1 MLSYLFGTRQANQ
14 TSNQALHAPAE
25 KTEPSDQVISELKA
39 EINELREQITQLTT
53 LLKCNQLESKS
64 ENQIEHKQISTP
76 ANAAMAGV
84 QTLPTYM
91 ELAAQFGEFE
101 LHRHYYHHHKL
112 LDQQQLQNKTQDKMQ
127 DEQQKRTCLQ
137 TLEKIYY
144 FEYLKRVMAIREE
157 TPRTICDFYDALY
170 PEVLDQW
177 MAKNSMVPSSYF
189 SGKVHTF
196 VLLSRYCKD
205 VDFIEANLSNM
216 SLDGLRD
223 NPALNLAFF
232 AKHKIHIE
240 APQIFSHDVSQEY
253 CEQALAG
260 MCADDFERLAYNP
273 RAPVA
278 FMLANADKVNWQIA
292 SQFNSIELLNAA
304 PAHVLPEMQKINL
317 NLPSTP
323 KCDRDLQYAMLN
335 SLTRFDS
342 LRDSQL
348 VINYNCDWRQKLLHA
363 QPGAFA
369 DWKKYIFYSGN
380 CLNTEPYISTL
391 EVDKPRIQDEQ
402 QMGTWRRDNRTS
414 EAFNSNRIPA
424 SMLLYQTCGV
434 DKLLCLK

>member
-1 MLSYLFGTRQANQ
+1 MLSYLFGARQANQ
-14 TSNQALHAPAE
+14 APHAPAE

-76 ANAAMAGV
+76 ANDTIDA
-84 QTLPTYM
+84 QTLPTYT
-91 ELAAQFGEFE
+91 ELVAWFGEFE
-101 LHRHYYHHHKL
+101 LYRHYYHY
-112 LDQQQLQNKTQDKMQ
+112 NKALNSHQMQDKTQ
-127 DEQQKRTCLQ
+127 DEQQKRTYLQ

-144 FEYLKRVMAIREE
+144 FEYLKRVRAIREE
-157 TPRTICDFYDALY
+157 TPRTICDFYDAIY

-323 KCDRDLQYAMLN
+323 KCDRDLQYALLN
-335 SLTRFDS
+335 PLTRFDS

-391 EVDKPRIQDEQ
+391 AVDKQPDKQPDKHPDKQ
-402 QMGTWRRDNRTS
+402 PDNHAS
-414 EAFNSNRIPA
+414 KAFNSNRIPA
-424 SMLLYQTCGV
+424 SLLLYQTDKV
-434 DKLLCLK
+434 DKLLC